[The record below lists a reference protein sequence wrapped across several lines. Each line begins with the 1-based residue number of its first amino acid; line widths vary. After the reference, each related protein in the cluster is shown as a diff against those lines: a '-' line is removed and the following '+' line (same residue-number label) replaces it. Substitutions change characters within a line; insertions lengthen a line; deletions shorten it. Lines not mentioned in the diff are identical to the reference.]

1 MAAQNPS
8 LSLQPHQLKIVD
20 IFRYE
25 YGNPLLDEKLIQYAP
40 EESVS
45 SRFLI
50 RMEIGRLAKHCNR
63 IIDLRDSQTDWK
75 TFEYNG
81 IKHYI
86 NDTTAQDF
94 NEIIK
99 NYKGYTLGAYDLI
112 INRARARQREAIAN
126 PNSVNVPDV
135 NYTSITHFYQRK
147 EQRLYFVSQIE
158 VYLEDPRDVPLSQQK
173 KIAFT
178 GSTTDISPLG
188 MCIKL
193 SGVPIPQDTKSIYIR
208 FIGFEK
214 DFSFSSAV
222 FIVYDILSV
231 MSKQTNFYY
240 KIKMAAGQT
249 EEIVNE
255 FHEHLRKFIFTQL
268 RRHRVPIENTQEAV
282 LVKGY
287 EQFVIGKLNSLPVFM
302 QLEHGTWLPN
312 SLYLTE
318 YNEFILQRLTD
329 ENHVSMLADFIHQES
344 IQKALLSG
352 QRFVHYYLF
361 APVSSPDGFAKFMC
375 MSLNDCMNDAE
386 ARSIAQLAYLKSKG
400 NLMLYRLDGMTINPD
415 KHCHI
420 PSSLPDSSGEVFQ
433 LINQSPVDRARL
445 LASGYQRMIS
455 ISDESD
461 LIAQFNLFVEP
472 VDDNIAKNK
481 IFQFIPKKLALRSEL
496 HIVKSELDDKRQEDR
511 FLYKMPIIIYTA
523 KKPKEKN
530 NAMTVD
536 ISTKGL
542 KIQTEKPLNLFTNDQ
557 VVIDF
562 PHLKNESGGHIHHQ
576 PYSVISAKN
585 NLIHLS
591 IHGDIQRHEARKSLK
606 KLIHQNLNSL
616 DTTGCRDVIYGLP
629 RVIRNL
635 FAFNHPYPE
644 FLITRFDKTRYISDM
659 AISDNT
665 VMPEISINTDEN
677 SAILKLILKHENF
690 VQMINDAWGKLKEP
704 HDITS
709 FNVLVTVK
717 EKTNQTGYYIII
729 KNADELMKNGQMKD
743 AFQQSSIMG
752 ETRLLRVTITPKARV
767 FNKYFRDELAYLTRY
782 APNRAKITLDQLN
795 RVDAVGHLLDIT
807 EAVNNLY

>member
-1 MAAQNPS
+1 
-8 LSLQPHQLKIVD
+8 
-20 IFRYE
+20 
-25 YGNPLLDEKLIQYAP
+25 
-40 EESVS
+40 
-45 SRFLI
+45 
-50 RMEIGRLAKHCNR
+50 
-63 IIDLRDSQTDWK
+63 
-75 TFEYNG
+75 
-81 IKHYI
+81 
-86 NDTTAQDF
+86 
-94 NEIIK
+94 
-99 NYKGYTLGAYDLI
+99 
-112 INRARARQREAIAN
+112 
-126 PNSVNVPDV
+126 
-135 NYTSITHFYQRK
+135 
-147 EQRLYFVSQIE
+147 
-158 VYLEDPRDVPLSQQK
+158 
-173 KIAFT
+173 
-178 GSTTDISPLG
+178 
-188 MCIKL
+188 
-193 SGVPIPQDTKSIYIR
+193 
-208 FIGFEK
+208 
-214 DFSFSSAV
+214 
-222 FIVYDILSV
+222 
-231 MSKQTNFYY
+231 
-240 KIKMAAGQT
+240 
-249 EEIVNE
+249 
-255 FHEHLRKFIFTQL
+255 
-268 RRHRVPIENTQEAV
+268 
-282 LVKGY
+282 
-287 EQFVIGKLNSLPVFM
+287 
-302 QLEHGTWLPN
+302 
-312 SLYLTE
+312 
-318 YNEFILQRLTD
+318 
-329 ENHVSMLADFIHQES
+329 
-344 IQKALLSG
+344 
-352 QRFVHYYLF
+352 
-361 APVSSPDGFAKFMC
+361 
-375 MSLNDCMNDAE
+375 
-386 ARSIAQLAYLKSKG
+386 
-400 NLMLYRLDGMTINPD
+400 
-415 KHCHI
+415 
-420 PSSLPDSSGEVFQ
+420 
-433 LINQSPVDRARL
+433 
-445 LASGYQRMIS
+445 MIS

-562 PHLKNESGGHIHHQ
+562 PHLKNESGGHVHHQ

-782 APNRAKITLDQLN
+782 APNRALFHL
-795 RVDAVGHLLDIT
+795 RVGEYFHA
-807 EAVNNLY
+807 AK